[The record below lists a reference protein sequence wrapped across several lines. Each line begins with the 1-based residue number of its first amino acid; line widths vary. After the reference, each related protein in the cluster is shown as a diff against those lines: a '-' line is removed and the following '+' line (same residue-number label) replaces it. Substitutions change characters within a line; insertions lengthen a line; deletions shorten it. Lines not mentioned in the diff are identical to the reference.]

1 MTAQPFWLLKGTR
14 PRSLLWRLFVVHALL
29 LVVAAA
35 VLIFGPVTVSYPIA
49 LVEAIGVIVGLVV
62 LLSVDL
68 ILLRRTL
75 APLARLTSLMRS
87 VEPLAPGQRLEQIE
101 GAGQEVT
108 ALALAFNQMLDRLE
122 TERRESAREALLAQE
137 AERQR
142 IARELHDEIGQVLT
156 ALVLQSESLAR
167 RVPGEFRGDI
177 EEVREA
183 AREGAEDVRRIARR
197 LRPEAL
203 DTLGLQSAL
212 VALSSAFRE
221 QTGVQVERQL
231 ETNLPA
237 LSAEAELVI
246 YRVVQESLTN
256 IARHARA
263 SRAQLCL
270 GIDDGEIV
278 VSVRDDGRGLPPGAD
293 ASASGI
299 RGMRERAILIGAR
312 LTIASP
318 PDGGTEVR
326 VHVPIGE
333 AQG

>member
-1 MTAQPFWLLKGTR
+1 LLKGTR

-177 EEVREA
+177 EEVREV

-326 VHVPIGE
+326 VHVPIRE
-333 AQG
+333 AQA